1 MCMDICPG
9 RCLMQDSNNNQTIII
24 KNQEDEK
31 RHFTWGDYIKQLNH
45 FKYWILGITLL
56 CVIAGYLFV
65 AFYFSPKRETYVADV
80 TLHMPLLVTKDDEGV
95 TQSITYLNG
104 SAYSMYDIIN
114 VNNITKTVEETL
126 DENGERKYSSL
137 DATSIIED
145 NAITIALQASQT
157 DSTVV
162 SDPANCSYRL
172 TLLASSFP
180 NINIARSFVNDLL
193 ENTIESAISLVPSNH
208 ISNIISNVDCLTS
221 TNLNNEV
228 DTLAEQYN
236 LISDCYD
243 ELMSSF
249 QGAQYILDGK
259 DLTTIYNEFINT
271 FQSESGYESIFE
283 DLELQLDS
291 NAYFRYE
298 NTEEG
303 INDAITQC
311 HTLANQYA
319 NKLTSDYRMLQF
331 YENRRDSITGL
342 IKPSTDDKETSSTEE
357 SLLEMILECNQKIL
371 DLQLEMNDLRTSIK
385 ALGFDIVESETNNN
399 YIATAEPYEITS
411 AIKMLEAGDTP
422 GTLQYLNDELS
433 YLKQDGT
440 VLEKP
445 DWGDDCQEFIT
456 KVNDY
461 IPLLS
466 SALTTANTIYHNLYK
481 NNLNSIVYNNSSI
494 LVSNGRISGAWGA
507 ILGLVFGFL
516 ASSLIFAGVGYSKDK
531 KKEELAAAVESDKL
545 NQTLT
550 IQEAEQTDSST
561 DANDLSVSSEDHHEK
576 GSEDEQSK

>member
-331 YENRRDSITGL
+331 YEDRRDSITGL
-342 IKPSTDDKETSSTEE
+342 IKPSADDKETSSTEE

-371 DLQLEMNDLRTSIK
+371 NLQLEMNDLRTSIK
-385 ALGFDIVESETNNN
+385 ALGFNIVESEVRN
-399 YIATAEPYEITS
+399 I
-411 AIKMLEAGDTP
+411 
-422 GTLQYLNDELS
+422 
-433 YLKQDGT
+433 
-440 VLEKP
+440 
-445 DWGDDCQEFIT
+445 C
-456 KVNDY
+456 
-461 IPLLS
+461 
-466 SALTTANTIYHNLYK
+466 
-481 NNLNSIVYNNSSI
+481 
-494 LVSNGRISGAWGA
+494 
-507 ILGLVFGFL
+507 
-516 ASSLIFAGVGYSKDK
+516 
-531 KKEELAAAVESDKL
+531 
-545 NQTLT
+545 
-550 IQEAEQTDSST
+550 
-561 DANDLSVSSEDHHEK
+561 
-576 GSEDEQSK
+576 